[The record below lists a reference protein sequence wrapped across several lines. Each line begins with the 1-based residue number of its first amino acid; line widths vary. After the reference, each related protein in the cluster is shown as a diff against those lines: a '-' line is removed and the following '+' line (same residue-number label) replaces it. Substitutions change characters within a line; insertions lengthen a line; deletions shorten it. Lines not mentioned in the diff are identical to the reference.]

1 MSKKM
6 MVDGKPVDFN
16 SLFEDESPEEIST
29 ESSPDISM
37 SAGENVD
44 SKSAPLNPDE
54 WWKELKSETFARK
67 NVRPGDLIEVVVIT
81 VGGDNILF
89 AGQTDNASGHNYGRI
104 EGVIS
109 CDDFSAQE
117 ISELKPGTP
126 LKIYVVSAARKG
138 EVLSVEGSR
147 EARAVKGAGGGAD
160 ALRDAQASGIP
171 VSGKVTGENKGGYEV
186 ALQGAKGFVPFSQMD
201 SGPRLPADQY
211 IGQTF
216 QFRVTRVEG
225 RNVVLS
231 RAALQREEQEA
242 GREAVLGSLEVG
254 RVVSAVIRK
263 IESFGLFV
271 DLGSGLSALVP
282 QSEAGWS
289 RGQALHSRFTLGETV
304 TVKILKMETFPP
316 QSGKLRISAS
326 IKQADTDPWD
336 NIPDGIAPG
345 RQVQGTVTR
354 MAEFGA
360 FVELA
365 PGLDALLHVS
375 EMSGK
380 RRVNRPA
387 EVVQAGQQIL
397 VRVIAVDRIKKRISV
412 SLKDEADQTV
422 KVASQPRDPEEF
434 VPSTISIPAKGN
446 SGSVLAAAFFK
457 AGKK

>member
-1 MSKKM
+1 MSKKL

-16 SLFEDESPEEIST
+16 SLFEDEEPTAGRAESVAKVQEPNPPEELT
-29 ESSPDISM
+29 
-37 SAGENVD
+37 
-44 SKSAPLNPDE
+44 E
-54 WWKELKSETFARK
+54 WWKELKPEGVARK
-67 NVRPGDLIEVVVIT
+67 SVRPGDLIEVAVIT
-81 VGGDNILF
+81 VGSQNILF
-89 AGQTDNASGHNYGRI
+89 AGRPASETGLDYGRL

-109 CDDFSAQE
+109 CDDYSAEE
-117 ISELKPGTP
+117 IAAMKSGDL

-138 EVLSVEGSR
+138 DVLSVEGSR
-147 EARAVKGAGGGAD
+147 EVRGIKGSSGGAD
-160 ALRDAQASGIP
+160 GLRDAQSSGIP

-186 ALQGAKGFVPFSQMD
+186 ALQGGKGFVPFSQMD
-201 SGPRLPADQY
+201 SGPRMPADQY

-231 RAALQREEQEA
+231 RAALQREEQEV
-242 GREAVLGSLEVG
+242 GREKLLASLEVG
-254 RVVSAVIRK
+254 QIVSATIRK

-282 QSEAGWS
+282 QSEAAWS
-289 RGQALHSRFTLGETV
+289 RVQALHSSFTLGEMV
-304 TVKILKMETFPP
+304 SVKILKSETF
-316 QSGKLRISAS
+316 QGKLRISAS
-326 IKQADTDPWD
+326 IKQADSDPWD
-336 NIPDGIAPG
+336 NIPDGIVPG

-354 MAEFGA
+354 LAEFGA

-365 PGLDALLHVS
+365 PGLDALLHIS
-375 EMSGK
+375 EMSAK
-380 RRVNRPA
+380 RRINRPA
-387 EVVQAGQQIL
+387 EVVQNGQQVL

-422 KVASQPRDPEEF
+422 SSVSAHRDPEEF

-446 SGSVLAAAFFK
+446 AGSVLAAAFFK

>member
-16 SLFEDESPEEIST
+16 SLFEDEAPEEIST
-29 ESSPDISM
+29 G
-37 SAGENVD
+37 AGEKGERKPD
-44 SKSAPLNPDE
+44 LLNPDE
-54 WWKELKSETFARK
+54 WWKELKSETFSRK
-67 NVRPGDLIEVVVIT
+67 NLRPGDLIDVVVVT
-81 VGGDNILF
+81 VGSDNILF
-89 AGQTDNASGHNYGRI
+89 AGQTETQSGNNYGRL

-109 CDDFSAQE
+109 CDDFSEQE
-117 ISELKPGTP
+117 ISELKPGSN

-138 EVLSVEGSR
+138 EVVSVEGSR
-147 EARAVKGAGGGAD
+147 EARGVKGAGGGAD
-160 ALRDAQASGIP
+160 SLRDAHASGIP

-186 ALQGAKGFVPFSQMD
+186 TLQGAKGFVPFSQMD

-242 GREAVLGSLEVG
+242 GREALLGSLEAG
-254 RVVSAVIRK
+254 KVVSAVIRK

-289 RGQALHSRFTLGETV
+289 RGQALHSRFTPGETV
-304 TVKILKMETFPP
+304 TVKILKMEPF
-316 QSGKLRISAS
+316 QGKLRISAS
-326 IKQADTDPWD
+326 IKQADADPWD
-336 NIPDGIAPG
+336 NIPEGIAPG

-365 PGLDALLHVS
+365 AGLDALLHVS

-380 RRVNRPA
+380 RRINRPA
-387 EVVQAGQQIL
+387 EVVQAGQQVL
-397 VRVIAVDRIKKRISV
+397 VRVISVDRIKKRISV
-412 SLKDEADQTV
+412 SLKDEADQKLADTA
-422 KVASQPRDPEEF
+422 KPHDPADV